1 MTSNFGSHTI
11 LEKFA
16 DIDENNVPQ
25 IYDETKELVFDEL
38 KQNFR
43 PEFLNR
49 IDEIILFRPLS
60 EHQISG
66 IVNIYLSGVA
76 KKLAQ
81 RDITLDITPEAVN
94 YLSKKGYDPQFG
106 ARPLKR
112 VIQQDVL
119 NELSKEIL
127 KGTINDTD
135 AILIDYFEEKPGDN
149 KLIFRTNQ

>member
-11 LEKFA
+11 LEKFSG
-16 DIDENNVPQ
+16 IDETNVAEV
-25 IYDETKELVFDEL
+25 YNDTKDVVFEEL

-49 IDEIILFRPLS
+49 IDEIILFRPLT
-60 EHQISG
+60 ENQISG
-66 IVNIYLSGVA
+66 IVNIYLKGVA
-76 KKLAQ
+76 KKLAL
-81 RDITLDITPEAVN
+81 RDITLDITPEAVD
-94 YLSKKGYDPQFG
+94 YLARKGYDPQFG

-127 KGTINDTD
+127 KGEINDND
-135 AILIDYFEEKPGDN
+135 AVLIDYFEEKPGDN
-149 KLIFRTNQ
+149 KLVFRTGL